1 MRLFLILLAVE
12 VPAVAALIILGL
24 LDSGRRWRTRESVW
38 PPEHMVRDHRRH
50 EEYR

>member
-1 MRLFLILLAVE
+1 MRILLITLAVE

-38 PPEHMVRDHRRH
+38 PPEHMVRNHRKH
-50 EEYR
+50 EGYR